1 MPSSMNIGD
10 IGDSADD
17 VMGDAGK
24 KDAVTLN
31 SASRMSH
38 FVYPLQATWVQLRSL
53 FCLQDDVKVR
63 FLRVPY
69 VSGKSAL
76 ET

>member
-1 MPSSMNIGD
+1 MNIGD
-10 IGDSADD
+10 SAGDI
-17 VMGDAGK
+17 MGDAGK
-24 KDAVTLN
+24 KDTVTLN
-31 SASRMSH
+31 SASRISH

-69 VSGKSAL
+69 VTPKSAL